1 VPRSARGD
9 PVRMRSLLARV
20 PPPESLAVPL
30 AAVLLTE
37 LLVNRVLTRISIF
50 LPAAAAGPMA
60 VVAALGTL
68 FMVAVALLAFVA
80 LLSVAI
86 QEGPF
91 APRAL
96 ALALLAALA
105 ASIPF
110 PSPAGGIVVVSL
122 TAAAVVAF
130 LVRGTHRTED
140 LPFAIWLGVGVSLL
154 AYGPAASTG
163 DQMFRVGLP
172 AGPAIL
178 VAGEVL
184 FLAALAVLGL
194 RSLRGLRPVHAAVAS
209 GTVGLLVAAYV
220 RGPALFAAVA
230 DWSLGYLFV
239 IPPLFFAAVWLGIAG
254 SLAARRRGDLTTA
267 TVIILLLA
275 AGIDLRVSYV
285 AAAVVFAIAR
295 WSARPAAMEAGL
307 PRTARTEPAA
317 AVRVTADR

>member
-1 VPRSARGD
+1 VPRGARGD

-37 LLVNRVLTRISIF
+37 LLVNRVLTRVSIF
-50 LPAAAAGPMA
+50 LPAAAAGPMT

-68 FMVAVALLAFVA
+68 FTAAVALLAFLA

-96 ALALLAALA
+96 TLALLAALA

-130 LVRGTHRTED
+130 LARGTHRADD
-140 LPFAIWLGVGVSLL
+140 LLFAAWLGVGVSLL
-154 AYGPAASTG
+154 AYALAASTA
-163 DQMFRVGLP
+163 DQMFRAGLP
-172 AGPAIL
+172 TGPAVL

-194 RSLRGLRPVHAAVAS
+194 RSLRGMRPVHAAIAS
-209 GTVGLLVAAYV
+209 AAVGLLVAAYL
-220 RGPALFAAVA
+220 RGPALFAAIT
-230 DWSLGYLFV
+230 DWSLGYVLV
-239 IPPLFFAAVWLGIAG
+239 VPPLFFATVWLGIAG
-254 SLAARRRGDLTTA
+254 SLAARRRGDFTTA

-275 AGIDLRVSYV
+275 AGIDIRVSYL

-295 WSARPAAMEAGL
+295 WSARPAAVEAGL
-307 PRTARTEPAA
+307 PNTARGEPAA
-317 AVRVTADR
+317 AVNVTVDR